1 MGSALQNEEE
11 EWLVL
16 VIYILRG
23 KRAGDRISSHPN
35 IAIETSPFPIP
46 HSPVPIPHSPFPTF
60 NRRLKSNNDFHFRG
74 DIMKLLISNDDGIF
88 ALGIRTL
95 ADTLA
100 EVGHDVTVVCP
111 DRERSATGH
120 GLTLHDP
127 IRAEPVTTIFHSTV
141 KAWSCSGTPS
151 DCVKLALGALVD
163 DPPDLVLS
171 GINHGSN
178 LGTDVLYSGTV
189 SAAMEG
195 AIEGI
200 PSIAF
205 SLASYTSKEFSA
217 AAAFAKSLI
226 TQISK
231 QPLPEAMLLNV
242 NVPPIKLDEIVGVAV
257 TRQGVRRY
265 FDTFEKRV
273 DPRGKTYYWL
283 AGEVL
288 EDVEQPEHLHLP
300 PEIPTDVHAIRE
312 GYITVT
318 PLQYNLTDAAGVHC
332 LQDFGL
338 SLGDMKSV

>member
-1 MGSALQNEEE
+1 
-11 EWLVL
+11 
-16 VIYILRG
+16 
-23 KRAGDRISSHPN
+23 
-35 IAIETSPFPIP
+35 
-46 HSPVPIPHSPFPTF
+46 
-60 NRRLKSNNDFHFRG
+60 
-74 DIMKLLISNDDGIF
+74 MKLLISNDDGIF

-100 EVGHDVTVVCP
+100 KVGHDVTVVCP

-127 IRAEPVTTIFHSTV
+127 IRAEKVESIFHPTV

-151 DCVKLALGALVD
+151 DCVKLALGALID
-163 DPPDLVLS
+163 STPDFVLS

-205 SLASYTSKEFSA
+205 SLASHTSPEFQSA
-217 AAAFAKSLI
+217 ATFAKELVDRLC
-226 TQISK
+226 K
-231 QPLPEAMLLNV
+231 QPLPDGILLNV
-242 NVPPIKLDEIVGVAV
+242 NVPPVKPEEIAGVTI
-257 TRQGVRRY
+257 TRQGIRRY

-273 DPRGKTYYWL
+273 DPRGRTYYWL

-288 EDVEQPEHLHLP
+288 EDVEQPAHLHLP
-300 PEIPTDVHAIRE
+300 DDIPTDVQAIRDK
-312 GYITVT
+312 YITVT
-318 PLQYNLTDAAGVHC
+318 PLQYNLTDAAGVYN
-332 LQDFGL
+332 LQKMGL
-338 SLGDMKSV
+338 DQLC